1 MSPYS
6 RPIPASSAWS
16 NTTIESS
23 TKGTEEK
30 MRNTLSKIFALML
43 LVGVAQTLA
52 GCVIEDD
59 HYYHHH
65 HWHDDDDGW
74 HHHRD

>member
-1 MSPYS
+1 
-6 RPIPASSAWS
+6 
-16 NTTIESS
+16 
-23 TKGTEEK
+23 
-30 MRNTLSKIFALML
+30 MRKTLSKIFTLIF

-65 HWHDDDDGW
+65 HYWHDDDDGW
-74 HHHRD
+74 RHHRD